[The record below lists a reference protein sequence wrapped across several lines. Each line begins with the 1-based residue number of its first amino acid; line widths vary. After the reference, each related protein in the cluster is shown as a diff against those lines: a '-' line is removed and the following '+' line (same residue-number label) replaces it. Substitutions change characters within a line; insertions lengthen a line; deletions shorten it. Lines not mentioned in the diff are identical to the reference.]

1 MSVRVLSRAN
11 HVPVTACVNT
21 CQSPCVTVCQAS
33 CLANCE
39 GPCTINC
46 QSRCQ
51 TVCQSY
57 YQNCYSQHGVG
68 KGSIWYQCGSCT
80 TYLEDVSEEPEPALA
95 TAE

>member
-1 MSVRVLSRAN
+1 MSVRVLFRAN
-11 HVPVTACVNT
+11 RVPVTACVNT

-46 QSRCQ
+46 QSQCL

-57 YQNCYSQHGVG
+57 WSQHPQTPTN
-68 KGSIWYQCGSCT
+68 IHYQCGSCA
-80 TYLEDVSEEPEPALA
+80 TYLEEVSEISEEPEPALA
-95 TAE
+95 TGK